1 MTAEDLVM
9 FDNRKLL
16 DFFKIDQCPE
26 WAEWV
31 AVDKDG
37 TVCYYSGE
45 PIIFTC
51 ADEWTCN
58 SPSHK
63 LQPVKIGG
71 INIKITVEDWMK
83 AKVKRP
89 PTDNEMFLGK
99 CKNIYV
105 YKKDSKYVVSFE
117 CRTEDTHDNDS
128 YYLELTVELSA
139 GILARDLGY
148 IIAEWLGKEVSVET
162 KGSQI
167 RSALQSSIPDS
178 FSAAVTDVRLYS
190 SLSTAQGECQLN
202 FLTNMQR

>member
-1 MTAEDLVM
+1 MTAEDLVT

-16 DFFKIDQCPE
+16 DFFKLDQCPE

-58 SPSHK
+58 SPSRK

-71 INIKITVEDWMK
+71 NNIKITVEDWMK

-99 CKNIYV
+99 CRNIYV
-105 YKKDSKYVVSFE
+105 YRKDSKYVVSFE

-139 GILARDLGY
+139 EIFARDLGY
-148 IIAEWLGKEVSVET
+148 IIAEWLGKNVSVET
-162 KGSQI
+162 KGSHI

-178 FSAAVTDVRLYS
+178 FSAAVTDVRLS
-190 SLSTAQGECQLN
+190 SGPGTKGLCKI
-202 FLTNMQR
+202 